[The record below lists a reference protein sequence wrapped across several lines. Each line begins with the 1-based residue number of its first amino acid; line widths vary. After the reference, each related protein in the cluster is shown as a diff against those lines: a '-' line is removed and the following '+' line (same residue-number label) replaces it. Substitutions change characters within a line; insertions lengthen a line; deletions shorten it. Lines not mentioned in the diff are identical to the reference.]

1 MRWSQRLLSDR
12 KSWGAR
18 AGLVTDDAVEA
29 GEEKVSRA
37 QRLLRA
43 KLGLMSE
50 GLEERQLAD
59 SQSRSQRGEA
69 VRQIRLDQGSEREL
83 VLARAGWALPLRGR
97 AGGLQGHIQELE
109 EQPC

>member
-1 MRWSQRLLSDR
+1 MSDR
-12 KSWGAR
+12 KNWGAR
-18 AGLVTDDAVEA
+18 GGLVTDGTVEA
-29 GEEKVSRA
+29 GEEVSRV

-43 KLGLMSE
+43 KLGLVSE
-50 GLEERQLAD
+50 RLEERQLAD
-59 SQSRSQRGEA
+59 SQSRSQRLEA
-69 VRQIRLDQGSEREL
+69 VRQIRLDQGSEREP